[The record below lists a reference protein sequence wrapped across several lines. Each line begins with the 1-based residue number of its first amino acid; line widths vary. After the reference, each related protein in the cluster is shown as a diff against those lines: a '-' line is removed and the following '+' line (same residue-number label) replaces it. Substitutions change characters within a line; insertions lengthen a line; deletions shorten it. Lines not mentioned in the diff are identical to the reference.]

1 MVGLNGYHFLHQR
14 WRACI
19 MFLFSAPYGSSKATR
34 TATLRIK
41 CPGVENVTLFIADIF
56 SFLVIIIPEISPD
69 QGGIRP

>member
-1 MVGLNGYHFLHQR
+1 MVSLNGYHFLRQR

-19 MFLFSAPYGSSKATR
+19 MFLFSAGSSKATR

-41 CPGVENVTLFIADIF
+41 CPGVESVTLFIADIF

-69 QGGIRP
+69 QGGIRS